1 MTELQITPNSMADTI
16 ERYQLEAINSFAVF
30 QFNYD
35 HNFIQI
41 AFKDG
46 MTDHLQQKFTGIYNQ
61 YGSKAAIIMKQRI
74 AATRLRIASI
84 KMAIESTKKLLNK

>member
-1 MTELQITPNSMADTI
+1 MADTI

-46 MTDHLQQKFTGIYNQ
+46 MSNHLQQKFTGLYNQ
-61 YGSKAAIIMKQRI
+61 YGSKAAIIIFYMDLDTENR
-74 AATRLRIASI
+74 
-84 KMAIESTKKLLNK
+84 KLLARYVIARNHK